1 MKPMHIFLLLCFI
14 TSLQPAQ
21 AKELG
26 RLFFTPEQRQLLES
40 GQLRASAANDPT
52 SATVVVN
59 GIVQKKGGKRTVWI
73 NGIPQAAGPSN
84 EQSPAATPVLVPGKA
99 RPVQLKVGQ
108 KLMLDQPNSS
118 SAESAP
124 EQGNK

>member
-1 MKPMHIFLLLCFI
+1 MKPMHIFLLLSFFAP
-14 TSLQPAQ
+14 LHHAH

-40 GQLRASAANDPT
+40 GQLRASAANDPS
-52 SATVVVN
+52 SASVVVN

-84 EQSPAATPVLVPGKA
+84 EQSPAATPVIVPGKT

-108 KLMLDQPNSS
+108 KLLLDQPNPGA
-118 SAESAP
+118 AESAP
-124 EQGNK
+124 EQGSK